1 MNTADCPKRY
11 LIIPKDN
18 PKEPRKSVS
27 NERYNEHVQSWSKK
41 KFVGD
46 GVGGTTSSSS
56 TGRID
61 GSRRLSRGLA
71 KEQNLRWVVVLP
83 RDCGRERPGA
93 PEGKA
98 REEKSEEALG
108 IGEDKGE

>member
-41 KFVGD
+41 KKSSATGSEGRRAAVPQAELT
-46 GVGGTTSSSS
+46 GVGGSAGGLRRNKTCGGLLFFQGTAGGKGQERQR
-56 TGRID
+56 GRR
-61 GSRRLSRGLA
+61 GKRRA
-71 KEQNLRWVVVLP
+71 KRRW
-83 RDCGRERPGA
+83 G
-93 PEGKA
+93 
-98 REEKSEEALG
+98 
-108 IGEDKGE
+108 